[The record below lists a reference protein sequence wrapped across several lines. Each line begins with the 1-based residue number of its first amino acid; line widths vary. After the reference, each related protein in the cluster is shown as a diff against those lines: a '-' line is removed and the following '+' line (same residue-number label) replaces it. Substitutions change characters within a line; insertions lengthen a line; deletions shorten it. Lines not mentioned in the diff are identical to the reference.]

1 MPLESAVG
9 RRFRVG
15 LVVLIALV
23 FLMFGVLM
31 VGRRAHLFTSKLPY
45 QTQFESAAGLV
56 SGNPVRLNGVTVG
69 NVLEVN
75 LSPDPADQ
83 TVRVIY
89 EVDRKIAPRL
99 RTGTTAAIKTIG
111 LLGDKYVELVGG
123 KADEPVVEPG
133 GTIKAAAGGGL
144 DDILKGSGD
153 LLTDLSAIARSL
165 KTILGNTEQGKG
177 FIGELFAPGGEAGG
191 RLANNL
197 NGTLTSL
204 NAVLGE
210 DRPGRGP
217 RGQAP
222 RGQAL
227 RRPGRPVAPGGG
239 RVAAQR
245 LREDRGRNEQGHRS
259 HPGPPLRPRGEEEGL
274 RPGRS
279 PVRDGGQ
286 PRRGHREPE
295 DGQGRPADAPE
306 RRAVRPGVHRE
317 PARSLEA
324 ARFHRAQARR
334 RPGHRRQVDQ
344 RSRDLRRGATT
355 SSSGSTSRRSCA
367 GSSGTVRD
375 RASGSDTSPSPE
387 SRPTRSLPRSR
398 TSTCRLPPAEVR
410 FRRRRRPRR
419 FRGLEPPRHGGSRV
433 HRVPP
438 LPAPPRP
445 RRPGG
450 RRGRLQR
457 LLRSRR

>member
-15 LVVLIALV
+15 LVVLVALV

-31 VGRRAHLFTSKLPY
+31 VGKRAHLFTSKLPY

-99 RTGTTAAIKTIG
+99 RTGTTAAVKTIG

-204 NAVLGE
+204 NAVLGKI
-210 DRPGRGP
+210 
-217 RGQAP
+217 
-222 RGQAL
+222 
-227 RRPGRPVAPGGG
+227 
-239 RVAAQR
+239 
-245 LREDRGRNEQGHRS
+245 DRG
-259 HPGPPLRPRGEEEGL
+259 EGL
-274 RPGRS
+274 AGKLLADKRYGDQVGRS
-279 PVRDGGQ
+279 LQEAVASLRNVFAKI
-286 PRRGHREPE
+286 E
-295 DGQGRPADAPE
+295 DGMNKGTGAIPALLSDPEGKKKVYDLVDRLSATAGNLAAVTENLKTGKGALPTLLHDEQFGREFTGNLRDLSKRLDSIARKLDSGQGTVGKLINDPAIFDAANHLVVGIDE
-306 RRAVRPGVHRE
+306 SALLRWLVRNR
-317 PARSLEA
+317 
-324 ARFHRAQARR
+324 
-334 RPGHRRQVDQ
+334 Q
-344 RSRDLRRGATT
+344 RSGIRKRYVTE
-355 SSSGSTSRRSCA
+355 SGK
-367 GSSGTVRD
+367 
-375 RASGSDTSPSPE
+375 SPRE
-387 SRPTRSLPRSR
+387 
-398 TSTCRLPPAEVR
+398 
-410 FRRRRRPRR
+410 
-419 FRGLEPPRHGGSRV
+419 
-433 HRVPP
+433 VPP
-438 LPAPPRP
+438 EIEDLDVPPDDAVP
-445 RRPGG
+445 EGKATPPTPTPTPVPK
-450 RRGRLQR
+450 QH
-457 LLRSRR
+457 

>member
-15 LVVLIALV
+15 LVVLVALV

-45 QTQFESAAGLV
+45 QTQFDSAAGLV

-123 KADEPVVEPG
+123 TAAEPVVEPG

-165 KTILGNTEQGKG
+165 KTILANTEQGKG

-204 NAVLGE
+204 NSVLSKIDRGEGLAGKLLADKRYGDQVGQSVQAAVTSLRNVFAKIENDMNKGTGAIPALLSDPEGKKKIYDLVDRLSTAAGNLASVTESLKTGKGALPTLLHDERFAREFTGNLRNLSRRLDSIARKLDEGQGTVGKLINDPAIFDAAHHLVLGIDE
-210 DRPGRGP
+210 SALLRWLIRDR
-217 RGQAP
+217 
-222 RGQAL
+222 
-227 RRPGRPVAPGGG
+227 
-239 RVAAQR
+239 QR
-245 LREDRGRNEQGHRS
+245 SGIQKDYEAKS
-259 HPGPPLRPRGEEEGL
+259 
-274 RPGRS
+274 GRS
-279 PVRDGGQ
+279 ANEPPPEIDDRDV
-286 PRRGHREPE
+286 PP
-295 DGQGRPADAPE
+295 D
-306 RRAVRPGVHRE
+306 
-317 PARSLEA
+317 
-324 ARFHRAQARR
+324 
-334 RPGHRRQVDQ
+334 
-344 RSRDLRRGATT
+344 
-355 SSSGSTSRRSCA
+355 
-367 GSSGTVRD
+367 TV
-375 RASGSDTSPSPE
+375 
-387 SRPTRSLPRSR
+387 
-398 TSTCRLPPAEVR
+398 LPPTPTPTPV
-410 FRRRRRPRR
+410 
-419 FRGLEPPRHGGSRV
+419 
-433 HRVPP
+433 
-438 LPAPPRP
+438 PRP
-445 RRPGG
+445 
-450 RRGRLQR
+450 
-457 LLRSRR
+457 